1 MLFILEHTGS
11 THQDLARFRRDRSK
25 HGRKKTE
32 KTLNHCLNVFI
43 KDCLAMKRTKT
54 CSLNPW
60 TATLILRLS
69 YEEGRS
75 RCDSFLLSKWVVF
88 CEMFYK
94 NLVKC
99 PVRVCLPQ
107 KSACKLW
114 KSVTFSWTIV
124 CQSNSASFV
133 QHPLQSGLCLGAL
146 QKPRAGL
153 IKWEW
158 QNFFSLF

>member
-1 MLFILEHTGS
+1 MLFYFGTRWLHPPGFGQIPQRQKQTWQKEN
-11 THQDLARFRRDRSK
+11 
-25 HGRKKTE
+25 RKK
-32 KTLNHCLNVFI
+32 KLNRCLNVFI

-60 TATLILRLS
+60 TVTLILRLS

-114 KSVTFSWTIV
+114 KSVTFPWTSV
-124 CQSNSASFV
+124 CQCHPASLV
-133 QHPLQSGLCLGAL
+133 QHLLQSGLRLGAL
-146 QKPRAGL
+146 Q
-153 IKWEW
+153 
-158 QNFFSLF
+158 NLF